1 MNDWRELKTL
11 QDVAEAQKNG
21 DEIECRDE
29 GGRWFLWAGVYWH
42 TSWKFRARPRQP
54 KMKQVKM
61 LCYLHNDSRLMWLKE
76 GDLFAKG
83 NRVRVPNLDYI
94 IEIPE

>member
-1 MNDWRELKTL
+1 MNTEWRELKTL

-21 DEIECRDE
+21 DEIEVSDDY
-29 GGRWFLWAGVYWH
+29 V
-42 TSWKFRARPRQP
+42 SWKSWFEKSWHFSARYRARPRQP

-61 LCYLHNDSRLMWLKE
+61 LCYFDGEFLFWAVEDSSWA
-76 GDLFAKG
+76 AK
-83 NRVRVPNLDYI
+83 NRVRVPAEDKV